1 MSSHVSWNE
10 KRIKFSVV
18 MENYLMD
25 LEDGLKEKKYERV
38 SLVTNNINISL
49 ACTCVAYLLLTA

>member
-1 MSSHVSWNE
+1 
-10 KRIKFSVV
+10 
-18 MENYLMD
+18 MD
-25 LEDGLKEKKYERV
+25 SEDGLKEKKYERV